1 MVHEARASGT
11 PAHRMSTLVNRLGR
25 TVHCLQFAEGLNPAQ
40 WEALRYLTRANRY
53 SRTPT
58 ALADFLGTTKGTAS
72 QTVKAL
78 EAKGL
83 VARER
88 VVEDGRA
95 VRLTL
100 TEAGQEILRRDPL
113 HRMDEVAATLAGELP
128 AANQTLQTLVNQ
140 LQAAFGLRE
149 FGLCNECTHFCKNA
163 IEAGKPAEPATAT
176 AAGPHQCG
184 LNKDPL
190 SENDSHEICANFR
203 S

>member
-1 MVHEARASGT
+1 
-11 PAHRMSTLVNRLGR
+11 MSTLVNRLGR
-25 TVHCLQFAEGLNPAQ
+25 AVHCLQFAEGLNPAQ

-53 SRTPT
+53 SRTPS

-72 QTVKAL
+72 QTIKAL

-88 VVEDGRA
+88 VIEDGRA

-100 TEAGQEILRRDPL
+100 TTSGQEILTRDPL
-113 HRMDEVAATLAGELP
+113 QRMDEVAATLAGDLP

-163 IEAGKPAEPATAT
+163 VAAAKPADPVADPK
-176 AAGPHQCG
+176 GPHQCG
-184 LNKDPL
+184 LNKDAL
-190 SENDSHEICANFR
+190 SDKDSHQICANFR